1 MSPLNFTI
9 VSGEGDK
16 VSLTETI
23 TATHTGDFMG
33 KATTGKKVVINVVE
47 IDRLKD
53 GKITDT
59 WALSDL
65 PQVIQAL

>member
-1 MSPLNFTI
+1 VL
-9 VSGEGDK
+9 GEGDR
-16 VSLTETI
+16 VSLIKTI

-33 KATTGKKVVINVVE
+33 KAATEKKVIINIVE
-47 IDRLKD
+47 INILKD

-59 WALSDL
+59 WALANL